1 MRRLGTG
8 DVDSGLVRVRL
19 VDAGMTMGILTLV
32 FVGAS
37 GAVEVVAGN

>member
-1 MRRLGTG
+1 M
-8 DVDSGLVRVRL
+8 DNGLVRVRL

-32 FVGAS
+32 FVDDS